1 MDIDPKTGTVS
12 LELWEIRDE
21 EVFKSLVEWGVYVEF
36 DQLEPVRS
44 NEEAL
49 SLINELFNLHAES
62 FFWRNRKKANENALC
77 KSR

>member
-49 SLINELFNLHAES
+49 SLINDLFNLHAES
-62 FFWRNRKKANENALC
+62 FFWRNRRKVN
-77 KSR
+77 

>member
-1 MDIDPKTGTVS
+1 MDVDPKTGIVS
-12 LELWEIRDE
+12 LELREIKDE
-21 EVFKSLVEWGVYVEF
+21 EIFKSLVEWGVCVEF

-49 SLINELFNLHAES
+49 SLINDLLNLHAES
-62 FFWRNRKKANENALC
+62 FLWRSRRKVNENALC

>member
-44 NEEAL
+44 NEESL
-49 SLINELFNLHAES
+49 SLIN
-62 FFWRNRKKANENALC
+62 
-77 KSR
+77 